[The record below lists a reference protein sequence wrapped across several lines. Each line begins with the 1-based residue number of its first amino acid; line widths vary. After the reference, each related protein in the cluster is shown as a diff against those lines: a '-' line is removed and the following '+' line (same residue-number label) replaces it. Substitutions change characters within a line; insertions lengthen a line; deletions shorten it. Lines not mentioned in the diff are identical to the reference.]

1 MSHAA
6 PRQFLFLQGL
16 AGPFFRHLGDALAT
30 RGHGVHRVNFHGG
43 DWLFWRRSGA
53 VNYRGGEQG
62 WPDYLEELLNRR
74 AITDIVLFGDCRPLH
89 GTARAIAA
97 RRHVQVH
104 VFEEGYMRPDWVTL
118 EIGGVNGLSTL
129 PRDPQYY
136 LDAAR
141 TLPPLADPDVSGVPT
156 SFARRAREDLAYN
169 LTAMAM
175 RPLFPGYQSHRPW
188 HPMVEY
194 AGWLRRL
201 SSKKAAARRSNA
213 VRARLERTGRPF
225 MVFPLQLDC
234 DYQIRMHSPFPGM
247 EAAITDV
254 LTSFARHAPAGLDL
268 IVKGHPLDN
277 GLRDWRAV
285 TLDIAAGLGLQD
297 RVMFLEDGNIDLL
310 VRAARGVVT
319 VNSTT
324 GTLSA
329 ARGIPT
335 ISLGR
340 AVYDIPGVTHQDGL
354 DAFWTNPVPPDPSV
368 FDALRRVLVHR
379 CMIRG
384 GFFSDAGLRMLV
396 DGAVGRLEAAARPG
410 MRPVMAGAA
419 LPTRDAQPMLA
430 AAKG

>member
-1 MSHAA
+1 MTHAA

-16 AGPFFRHLGDALAT
+16 AGPFFRHLGDALAA

-43 DWLFWRRSGA
+43 DWLFWRRPGA
-53 VNYRGGEQG
+53 VNYRGGLQG
-62 WPDYLEELLNRR
+62 WPAYLEEVLNRR
-74 AITDIVLFGDCRPLH
+74 GVTDIVLFGDCRPLH
-89 GTARAIAA
+89 HAARAIAA

-118 EIGGVNGLSTL
+118 EAGGVNGLSSL
-129 PRDPQYY
+129 PRDPGYY
-136 LDAAR
+136 LEAAR
-141 TLPPLADPDVSGVPT
+141 ALPPLADPDPAGVPS
-156 SFARRAREDLAYN
+156 SFARRTREDLAYN
-169 LTAMAM
+169 FAAMAL
-175 RPLFPGYQSHRPW
+175 RPLFPGYRTHRPW
-188 HPMVEY
+188 HPLVEY
-194 AGWLRRL
+194 AGWARRL
-201 SSKKAAARRSNA
+201 AGGKAAARRSNA

-234 DYQIRMHSPFPGM
+234 DYQIRMHSPYPGM
-247 EAAITDV
+247 EAAIREV
-254 LTSFARHAPAGLDL
+254 LTSFARHAPAALDL

-285 TLDIAAGLGLQD
+285 TLEIAEGLGLHG
-297 RVMFLEDGNIDLL
+297 RVLFLEDGNIDLL

-329 ARGIPT
+329 ARGVPT
-335 ISLGR
+335 ISLGQ

-354 DAFWTNPVPPDPSV
+354 DLFWTNPVPPDPEV
-368 FDALRRVLVHR
+368 FGALRRVLVHR

-384 GFFSDAGLRMLV
+384 GFFSDEGLRMLV
-396 DGAVGRLEAAARPG
+396 DGAVVRLEAAARP
-410 MRPVMAGAA
+410 MLRPAGTPAGVPVRA
-419 LPTRDAQPMLA
+419 SEPMLA

>member
-1 MSHAA
+1 MTQAA

-16 AGPFFRHLGDALAT
+16 AGPFFRHLGDALAA

-43 DWLFWRRSGA
+43 DWLFWRRPGA
-53 VNYRGGEQG
+53 VNYRGGIGG

-74 AITDIVLFGDCRPLH
+74 GITDIVLFGDCRPLH

-118 EIGGVNGLSTL
+118 EVGGVNGLSTL

-141 TLPPLADPDVSGVPT
+141 ALPPLADPDVSGVPT
-156 SFARRAREDLAYN
+156 SFTRRAREDLAYN
-169 LTAMAM
+169 LTAMAL
-175 RPLFPGYQSHRPW
+175 RPFFPGYQSHRPW

-201 SSKKAAARRSNA
+201 AGKKAAARRSNA

-247 EAAITDV
+247 EVAITDV

-354 DAFWTNPVPPDPSV
+354 DAFWTSPVPPDPPV

-384 GFFSDAGLRMLV
+384 GFFSDVGLLMLV
-396 DGAVGRLEAAARPG
+396 DGAVVRLEAAARPG
-410 MRPVMAGAA
+410 LRAIPASATLPVRA
-419 LPTRDAQPMLA
+419 PEPMLA

>member
-1 MSHAA
+1 MTQAA

-16 AGPFFRHLGDALAT
+16 AGPFFRHLGDALAA

-43 DWLFWRRSGA
+43 DWLFWRRAGA
-53 VNYRGGEQG
+53 VNYRGGLAG
-62 WPDYLEELLNRR
+62 WPEYLEGLLHRR
-74 AITDIVLFGDCRPLH
+74 GVTDIVLFGDCRPLH
-89 GTARAIAA
+89 GAARAIAA

-118 EIGGVNGLSTL
+118 EVGGVNGLSSL

-141 TLPPLADPDVSGVPT
+141 TLPPLVAPDGGGVPS

-169 LTAMAM
+169 LTAMAL
-175 RPLFPGYQSHRPW
+175 RPFFPGYESHRPW
-188 HPMVEY
+188 HPLVEY

-201 SSKKAAARRSNA
+201 SGKKAAVRRSNA
-213 VRARLERTGRPF
+213 VRGRLERTGRPF

-234 DYQIRMHSPFPGM
+234 DYQIRMHSPYPGM
-247 EAAITDV
+247 EAAITEV
-254 LTSFARHAPAGLDL
+254 LASFARHAPAGLDL

-285 TLDIAAGLGLQD
+285 TLDIAGELGLRD
-297 RVMFLEDGNIDLL
+297 RVLFLEDGNIDLL

-335 ISLGR
+335 ISLGQ
-340 AVYDIPGVTHQDGL
+340 AVYDIPGVTHQGGL
-354 DAFWTNPVPPDPSV
+354 DAFWANPTPPDSEV

-384 GFFSDAGLRMLV
+384 GFFSDDGVRMLV
-396 DGAVGRLEAAARPG
+396 DGAVVRLEAAGRRGLRPAPVGAARPVHDD
-410 MRPVMAGAA
+410 P
-419 LPTRDAQPMLA
+419 PMLA

>member
-1 MSHAA
+1 MTQAA

-16 AGPFFRHLGDALAT
+16 AGPFFRRLGDALAA

-43 DWLFWRRSGA
+43 DWLFWRRPGA
-53 VNYRGGEQG
+53 NNYRGGPPG
-62 WPDYLEELLNRR
+62 WPAYLEDLLERR
-74 AITDIVLFGDCRPLH
+74 AVTDIVLFGDCRPLH
-89 GTARAIAA
+89 GAARAIAA

-118 EIGGVNGLSTL
+118 EAGGVNGLSSL
-129 PRDPQYY
+129 PRDPAYY
-136 LDAAR
+136 LNAAR
-141 TLPPLADPDVSGVPT
+141 TLPPLAIPHDAIPS
-156 SFARRAREDLAYN
+156 SFGRRAREDLAYN
-169 LTAMAM
+169 LTAIAL

-188 HPMVEY
+188 HPLVEY
-194 AGWLRRL
+194 AGWLRRFAG
-201 SSKKAAARRSNA
+201 KKAAARRSNA
-213 VRARLERTGRPF
+213 VRNRLERTGRPF

-234 DYQIRMHSPFPGM
+234 DYQIRSHSPYPGM
-247 EAAITDV
+247 EAAIREV
-254 LTSFARHAPAGLDL
+254 LGSFASHAPASLDL

-277 GLRDWRAV
+277 GLHDWRVA
-285 TLDIAAGLGLQD
+285 TLDIAAELGVLD
-297 RVMFLEDGNIDLL
+297 RVLFLEDGNIDLL

-354 DAFWTNPVPPDPSV
+354 DAFWTRPVPPDPQV

-384 GFFSDAGLRMLV
+384 GFFSDQGLRMLL
-396 DGAVGRLEAAARPG
+396 DGAVARLEAASRPALRAVSVAAPAARPPA
-410 MRPVMAGAA
+410 R
-419 LPTRDAQPMLA
+419 PMLA

>member
-1 MSHAA
+1 MMQASA
-6 PRQFLFLQGL
+6 RQFLFLQGL
-16 AGPFFRHLGDALAT
+16 AGPFFRHLGDALAA

-53 VNYRGGEQG
+53 VNYRGGVAG
-62 WPDYLEELLNRR
+62 WPAYLEALLECRG
-74 AITDIVLFGDCRPLH
+74 ITDIVLFGDCRPLH
-89 GTARAIAA
+89 QAA
-97 RRHVQVH
+97 RTLAAQRPVQVH
-104 VFEEGYMRPDWVTL
+104 VFDEGYMRPDWVTL
-118 EIGGVNGLSTL
+118 EVGGVNGLSSL

-136 LDAAR
+136 LDTAAA
-141 TLPPLADPDVSGVPT
+141 LPPPADAANGVAT
-156 SFARRAREDLAYN
+156 SFSRRAREDLAYN
-169 LTAMAM
+169 LTAMAL
-175 RPLFPGYQSHRPW
+175 RPLFPGYQTHRPW

-201 SSKKAAARRSNA
+201 AGGKAARRRSNA
-213 VRARLERTGRPF
+213 VRSRLERTGRPF

-234 DYQIRMHSPFPGM
+234 DYQIRMHSPYSGM
-247 EAAITDV
+247 EAAITEV
-254 LTSFARHAPAGLDL
+254 LASFARHAPAGLDL

-285 TLDIAAGLGLQD
+285 TLGIAAGLGLD
-297 RVMFLEDGNIDLL
+297 GRVMFIEDGNIDLL

-335 ISLGR
+335 ISLGQ

-354 DAFWTNPVPPDPSV
+354 DRFWTEPVAPDPQV

-384 GFFSDAGLRMLV
+384 GFFSDEGLRMLV
-396 DGAVGRLEAAARPG
+396 DAAVGRLEGAVRPGLRAVAAGAARPV
-410 MRPVMAGAA
+410 RTADERFV
-419 LPTRDAQPMLA
+419 

>member
-1 MSHAA
+1 MIPAS

-16 AGPFFRHLGDALAT
+16 AGPFFRHLGDALAA

-43 DWLFWRRSGA
+43 DWLFWRRPGA
-53 VNYRGGEQG
+53 VNYRGGPAG
-62 WPDYLEELLNRR
+62 WPAYLEALLARR
-74 AITDIVLFGDCRPLH
+74 GITDIVLFGDCRPLH
-89 GTARAIAA
+89 SAARAVAA
-97 RRHVQVH
+97 QRHVQVH

-118 EIGGVNGLSTL
+118 EAGGVNGLSSL
-129 PRDPQYY
+129 PRDPGYY

-141 TLPPLADPDVSGVPT
+141 TLPPLASPDHSGVPT

-169 LTAMAM
+169 LTAMAL
-175 RPLFPGYQSHRPW
+175 RPFFPGYQTHRPW
-188 HPMVEY
+188 HAMVEY

-201 SSKKAAARRSNA
+201 AGKKAAARRSNA

-247 EAAITDV
+247 EAAITEV
-254 LTSFARHAPAGLDL
+254 LASFARHAPAGLDL

-277 GLRDWRAV
+277 GLRDWRSV
-285 TLDIAAGLGLQD
+285 TLGIAERLGVGD
-297 RVMFLEDGNIDLL
+297 RVLFLEDGNIDLL

-329 ARGIPT
+329 ARGVPT
-335 ISLGR
+335 ISLGQ

-354 DAFWTNPVPPDPSV
+354 DQFWGCPVAPDPQV

-384 GFFSDAGLRMLV
+384 GFFSDIGLRMLV

-410 MRPVMAGAA
+410 LRAVAAEAPRPA
-419 LPTRDAQPMLA
+419 LSPRPMLA

>member
-1 MSHAA
+1 MTQAA

-43 DWLFWRRSGA
+43 DWLFWRRPGG

-89 GTARAIAA
+89 GAARAIAA

-118 EIGGVNGLSTL
+118 EVGGVNGLSTL

-141 TLPPLADPDVSGVPT
+141 TLPPPANPDVGGVPS

-169 LTAMAM
+169 LTAMAL

-201 SSKKAAARRSNA
+201 AGKKAAVRRSNA

-285 TLDIAAGLGLQD
+285 TLGIAEDLGVGD
-297 RVMFLEDGNIDLL
+297 RVLFLEDGNIDLL

-335 ISLGR
+335 ISLGQ

-354 DAFWTNPVPPDPSV
+354 DAFWTNPVAPDPEV

-384 GFFSDAGLRMLV
+384 GFFSDAGLQMLV
-396 DGAVGRLEAAARPG
+396 SGAVGRLEAAARPG
-410 MRPVMAGAA
+410 RRAVPAGST
-419 LPTRDAQPMLA
+419 LPARAPEPMLA

>member
-1 MSHAA
+1 MTQAA

-16 AGPFFRHLGDALAT
+16 AGPFFRRLGDALAA

-53 VNYRGGEQG
+53 NNYRGGLQG
-62 WPDYLEELLNRR
+62 WPAYLEDLLERR
-74 AITDIVLFGDCRPLH
+74 AVTDIVLFGDCRPLH
-89 GTARAIAA
+89 GAARAIAA

-118 EIGGVNGLSTL
+118 EAGGVNGLSSL
-129 PRDPQYY
+129 PRDPGWY
-136 LDAAR
+136 LHAAR
-141 TLPPLADPDVSGVPT
+141 TLPPLAVPPDPIPS
-156 SFARRAREDLAYN
+156 SFGRRAREDLAYN
-169 LTAMAM
+169 LTAIAL
-175 RPLFPGYQSHRPW
+175 RPFFPGYQSHRPW
-188 HPMVEY
+188 HPLVEY
-194 AGWLRRL
+194 AGWLRCFAG
-201 SSKKAAARRSNA
+201 KKAAARRSNA
-213 VRARLERTGRPF
+213 VRSRLERTGRPF

-234 DYQIRMHSPFPGM
+234 DYQIRSHSPYPGM
-247 EAAITDV
+247 EAAIREV
-254 LTSFARHAPAGLDL
+254 LGSFASHAPAGLDL

-277 GLRDWRAV
+277 GLHDWRVA
-285 TLDIAAGLGLQD
+285 TLNIAAELGVLD
-297 RVMFLEDGNIDLL
+297 RVLFLEDGNIDLL

-354 DAFWTNPVPPDPSV
+354 DAFWTRPVPPDPQV

-384 GFFSDAGLRMLV
+384 GFFSDQGLRMLL
-396 DGAVGRLEAAARPG
+396 DGAVARLEAASRPALRAVPAAAAARPPA
-410 MRPVMAGAA
+410 R
-419 LPTRDAQPMLA
+419 PMLA